1 MKAQAYSPYSR
12 SLSLS
17 LAIVMALASV
27 FPSAVTAQSTN
38 GSSTKPSNLIT
49 NNPFAPAPSQSIIK
63 KPTVSTPTNS
73 GTLSKY
79 LQFKSI
85 AIIDGKKY
93 FSILNRRQNK
103 SYWIPEGETVDSI
116 SVTNYNLDSNTA
128 TLSDGV
134 NSESISIISA
144 DEKPMNVVAGI
155 STPNTKDIK
164 TIQPPK
170 PSTATTA
177 TATSNST
184 TAKKNIPRR
193 RVAPSVKKK

>member
-1 MKAQAYSPYSR
+1 MKAQAHIPY
-12 SLSLS
+12 SLS
-17 LAIVMALASV
+17 LAIVMVLVSV
-27 FPSAVTAQSTN
+27 FPLVMAAQSTN
-38 GSSTKPSNLIT
+38 GSSTKRSNLIT
-49 NNPFAPAPSQSIIK
+49 NNPFAPAPSKSIIK
-63 KPTVSTPTNS
+63 KPTVTTPTNS

-93 FSILNRRQNK
+93 FSIFNQRQNK

-116 SVTNYNLDSNTA
+116 SVSNYNLDSNTA

-155 STPNTKDIK
+155 SNPNTKDIK
-164 TIQPPK
+164 PGQAPVPK
-170 PSTATTA
+170 ATTTA
-177 TATSNST
+177 TA
-184 TAKKNIPRR
+184 KKPIPRR
-193 RVAPSVKKK
+193 RVVTTTKK